1 MKGSAYAAKAPG
13 PYGGMKLLP
22 LHCIQTHGVDCLL
35 AHETLVVGK
44 YQSRHR
50 TGGRTHM
57 LWFVNMQ
64 SVVVEE
70 VKFCTVCLQYF
81 DAVGWA
87 AGRASGL

>member
-44 YQSRHR
+44 Y
-50 TGGRTHM
+50 
-57 LWFVNMQ
+57 
-64 SVVVEE
+64 
-70 VKFCTVCLQYF
+70 
-81 DAVGWA
+81 
-87 AGRASGL
+87 